1 MFVGVVKMD
10 FHFPACRSLKDKR
23 HFVRQIKGQLLS
35 KFTVVASEVGFL
47 DKWQRSEIG
56 FAIVGNDQRR
66 LDSLIDKVLSFLEM
80 FGGGQLLSSQKEIV
94 SV

>member
-23 HFVRQIKGQLLS
+23 HYVRQIKGQLLS
-35 KFTVVASEVGFL
+35 KFTVVANEVGFL

-56 FAIVGNDQRR
+56 FAVVGNDQRGIS
-66 LDSLIDKVLSFLEM
+66 SLIDKVISHVEIL
-80 FGGGQLLSSQKEIV
+80 GGSHLLSSDKEIV
-94 SV
+94 SF